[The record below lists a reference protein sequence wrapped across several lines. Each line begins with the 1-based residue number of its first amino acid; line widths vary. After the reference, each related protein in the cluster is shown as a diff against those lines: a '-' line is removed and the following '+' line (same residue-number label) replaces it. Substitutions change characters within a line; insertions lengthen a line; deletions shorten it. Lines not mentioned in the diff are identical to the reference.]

1 MKSQSASSSS
11 MIAYANAFSNA
22 RFDPFFSGRYI
33 SAMRADSMTRGSH
46 TMRSAP
52 RSFAFTM
59 RRATI
64 GWLAAGL

>member
-1 MKSQSASSSS
+1 
-11 MIAYANAFSNA
+11 
-22 RFDPFFSGRYI
+22 
-33 SAMRADSMTRGSH
+33 MRADSMTRGSH

-64 GWLAAGL
+64 GWLAAGLQPNSKMQSVSSNVGMLTLMAPDPTTSMSPMTLAA